1 MCARLEGGI
10 SPLGLRLGKVFLV
23 NIHDASNALS
33 RILTTATLGRGHQI
47 VGCHGGG
54 SRVPIVSECLVFQDN
69 LDNLERLHLIA
80 SNEDVTLR
88 QSPCHDRNLLP
99 VEKGKM
105 VGGHLNGGGC
115 TVGLNT

>member
-1 MCARLEGGI
+1 MFRQHR
-10 SPLGLRLGKVFLV
+10 RLGKVFLV
-23 NIHDASNALS
+23 NIHDASYALS
-33 RILTTATLGRGHQI
+33 RILTIATLGRSHQI

-69 LDNLERLHLIA
+69 LDNFERLHLIA

-88 QSPCHDRNLLP
+88 ALRQSPCLPCHDRNLLP

-105 VGGHLNGGGC
+105 VGGDLNVVGC
-115 TVGLNT
+115 TVGVNT